1 MSDFLYKQPFPVI
14 LLDRNNAKI
23 SQKPGGN
30 RKYLTIQ
37 CNRRQQ
43 KAAAAESHSER
54 IFHRFLMNSN
64 IKLVVFDWAGTT
76 TDFGSQAPTRIF
88 DKTFSQMGLHF
99 TTEEINAPMGME
111 KKAHIRTML
120 STEKG
125 MDRWTSLYHQDWKEE
140 DVEEIYQRFE
150 RNLREV
156 VADYSHVI
164 PGVAETVNILRSH
177 GIRIGSTTGYNN
189 EVMCKVAPAAA
200 MEGYAPDCIVTPD
213 STGYSRPTPFML
225 YECMR
230 KTGVYPASRV
240 VKVGDTIVDI
250 LEGKNAGAWSVGILV
265 GSSLMGLS
273 QEEYDNASEPE
284 IAARK
289 EAARKAYLDAGA
301 DLVIDTIRD
310 LPAAIEALNARMAG
324 KEA

>member
-1 MSDFLYKQPFPVI
+1 MK
-14 LLDRNNAKI
+14 N
-23 SQKPGGN
+23 
-30 RKYLTIQ
+30 
-37 CNRRQQ
+37 
-43 KAAAAESHSER
+43 
-54 IFHRFLMNSN
+54 N

-111 KKAHIRTML
+111 KKTHIRTML
-120 STEKG
+120 STDKG
-125 MDRWTSLYHQDWKEE
+125 MERWTSLYHRNWTEE

-150 RNLREV
+150 QNLREV

-164 PGVAETVNILRSH
+164 PGVAQTVDILRSR

-189 EVMCKVAPAAA
+189 EVMHKVAPAAA
-200 MEGYAPDCIVTPD
+200 KEGYAPDCIVTPD
-213 STGYSRPTPFML
+213 ITGHSRPTPFML

-273 QEEYDNASEPE
+273 QEEYDNATDAEME
-284 IAARK
+284 ARK
-289 EAARKAYLDAGA
+289 DAARKAYLDAGA
-301 DLVIDTIRD
+301 DLVIDSIQD
-310 LPAAIEALNARMAG
+310 LPAAIDQLNARMAH

>member
-1 MSDFLYKQPFPVI
+1 MDS
-14 LLDRNNAKI
+14 LDRIHTKI
-23 SQKPGGN
+23 SRKSGGN
-30 RKYLTIQ
+30 RKNLTIQ
-37 CNRRQQ
+37 CNCRQQ
-43 KAAAAESHSER
+43 KAAAAESNSER
-54 IFHRFLMNSN
+54 NFYRILMNNN

-111 KKAHIRTML
+111 KKTHIRTML
-120 STEKG
+120 STDKG
-125 MDRWTSLYHQDWKEE
+125 MERWTSLYHRNWTEE

-150 RNLREV
+150 QNLREV

-164 PGVAETVNILRSH
+164 PGVAQTVDILRSR

-189 EVMCKVAPAAA
+189 EVMSKVAPAAA
-200 MEGYAPDCIVTPD
+200 KEGYAPDCIVTPD
-213 STGYSRPTPFML
+213 ITGHSRPTPFML

-230 KTGVYPASRV
+230 KTGVYPASQV

-273 QEEYDNASEPE
+273 QEEYDNATEAE
-284 IAARK
+284 LEARK
-289 EAARKAYLDAGA
+289 DAAWKAYLDAGA
-301 DLVIDTIRD
+301 DLVIDSIQD
-310 LPAAIEALNARMAG
+310 LPAAIDLLNARMAH